1 MSHELLLKET
11 AAMDSLAQ
19 RLAESPVLSRF
30 PNPKAEAESL
40 AYSLSDLEGS
50 MRVFIDEQL
59 PKLADPNLKGEELE
73 DLLLDVRE
81 EFRHI
86 LYHLHDPEFFRVV
99 EPTHDWLQLSQP
111 SKP

>member
-1 MSHELLLKET
+1 MTNKPLLKET

-19 RLAESPVLSRF
+19 RLAASPVLSRF
-30 PNPKAEAESL
+30 PNPAEEGNSL

-50 MRVFIDEQL
+50 MRVFLDEQL
-59 PKLADPNLKGEELE
+59 PKLADPSVQGEELE
-73 DLLLDVRE
+73 DLMLDVRE

-99 EPTHDWLQLSQP
+99 EPTHDWLALAETA
-111 SKP
+111 KK